1 MRRVDFET
9 DKQDEG
15 HANQRSC
22 ATVIVGDEG
31 LNSKEVRK
39 RHLKNPSMG
48 EHETEERKKKKKMML
63 FLIGPQKGRST

>member
-1 MRRVDFET
+1 
-9 DKQDEG
+9 
-15 HANQRSC
+15 
-22 ATVIVGDEG
+22 VIVGDEG